1 MFTTKVSE
9 RPAENKSNEPRK
21 LYYGIAPVKILAV
34 NPTKEELSSIYKGN
48 VDKDPEYYLTN
59 DNGVACA
66 RIEFIVQT
74 IATETAP
81 SIKTRVGFFLQDADQ
96 WNNANT
102 KCKVIDKFGRTAWV
116 TKEEKEAHKIPM
128 YSNWPARLSEDY
140 RPLHK
145 GEEDLTNFLKTLL
158 WIPNPDKYDRDTK
171 TWVKNDKVTE
181 DQCVARLDGIADYF
195 KGNITEI
202 KSIHDML
209 PEAVIYVAIGIRTSD
224 QGKMFENAYNRFFMS
239 NGNRPELFQ
248 KAIDDDSYATRNCV
262 YCYAPLRE
270 FNVEATDLSKLNGV
284 QAPSAPAAPVAAS
297 PFVDD
302 TKKKDDDLP
311 F

>member
-102 KCKVIDKFGRTAWV
+102 KCKVIDKFGRTV
-116 TKEEKEAHKIPM
+116 TVA
-128 YSNWPARLSEDY
+128 
-140 RPLHK
+140 
-145 GEEDLTNFLKTLL
+145 
-158 WIPNPDKYDRDTK
+158 
-171 TWVKNDKVTE
+171 VT
-181 DQCVARLDGIADYF
+181 
-195 KGNITEI
+195 
-202 KSIHDML
+202 
-209 PEAVIYVAIGIRTSD
+209 
-224 QGKMFENAYNRFFMS
+224 
-239 NGNRPELFQ
+239 
-248 KAIDDDSYATRNCV
+248 TRNSRN
-262 YCYAPLRE
+262 LI
-270 FNVEATDLSKLNGV
+270 T
-284 QAPSAPAAPVAAS
+284 
-297 PFVDD
+297 
-302 TKKKDDDLP
+302 
-311 F
+311 